1 MNPAFTILVMFALIW
16 IWITL
21 IPAFKAI
28 GTFILS
34 IFESIEK
41 AMSDEDEK

>member
-1 MNPAFTILVMFALIW
+1 MNPAFTILLIFALIW

-21 IPAFKAI
+21 IPAFRAI
-28 GTFILS
+28 GTFIMS
-34 IFESIEK
+34 IYESIVN